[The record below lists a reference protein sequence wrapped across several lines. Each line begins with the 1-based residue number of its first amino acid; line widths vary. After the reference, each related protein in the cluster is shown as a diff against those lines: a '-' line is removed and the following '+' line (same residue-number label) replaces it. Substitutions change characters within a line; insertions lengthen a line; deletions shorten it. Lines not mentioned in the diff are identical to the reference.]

1 MFAVSITVNQTW
13 LEDQGIDPESLASEI
28 QLSLGLTKVEVIVSR
43 LDEGISFRLFHQAN
57 GEEDGIL
64 LNGKW
69 REILRQLDDAWSRV
83 KQEAHADTVVCQQHP
98 D

>member
-13 LEDQGIDPESLASEI
+13 LEDQGIDPEVLASEI
-28 QLSLGLTKVEVIVSR
+28 QASLGPTKVEVIASR

-57 GEEDGIL
+57 GEDGGIL

-69 REILRQLDDAWSRV
+69 QEILRQLDDAWSRV
-83 KQEAHADTVVCQQHP
+83 KQ
-98 D
+98 

>member
-13 LEDQGIDPESLASEI
+13 LEDQGIDPEALASVI
-28 QLSLGLTKVEVIVSR
+28 QASLGPTKVEVFTSR

-57 GEEDGIL
+57 GEDDGIL

-69 REILRQLDDAWSRV
+69 QEILRQLDDAWSRV
-83 KQEAHADTVVCQQHP
+83 KQEAHADIGADRQYP
-98 D
+98 G

>member
-13 LEDQGIDPESLASEI
+13 LEDQGIDPEALASEI

-43 LDEGISFRLFHQAN
+43 LDEGFSFRLFHQAN